1 MLTQKKPSAQ
11 LTILLPAKGQLS
23 SQIKSFNYFFSLK
36 MCDCD
41 QSYFAFLERYKLYEG
56 ERYVLKLL
64 SLQESGIGFRN
75 ILFLWLIVL
84 VLHHIT

>member
-1 MLTQKKPSAQ
+1 
-11 LTILLPAKGQLS
+11 
-23 SQIKSFNYFFSLK
+23 

-41 QSYFAFLERYKLYEG
+41 QSYFAFLERYKLNEG

-75 ILFLWLIVL
+75 ILVDCFGFAPHYIYIYKNLQYNTINQCLFCKL
-84 VLHHIT
+84 S